1 MKVKS
6 NKNSS
11 PISDALF
18 LSQVIK
24 HSTNSSFNLHT
35 HNHNDYFL

>member
-11 PISDALF
+11 PILDALF
-18 LSQVIK
+18 LSQVIRHLYK
-24 HSTNSSFNLHT
+24 YLRLFT
-35 HNHNDYFL
+35 